1 MSTKPPSSQFKSP
14 SDIARETFRQLAIQR
29 IAPTPDAY
37 RKLYNEVA
45 GIIEE
50 APATTTPETIQQT
63 DKPSEAENLLA
74 NFASSLQASQS
85 DLSTFGHR
93 FSRAVKTGNWDDYS
107 KGLELLTQR
116 ITEPPVLPIKSAS
129 LILRLP

>member
-1 MSTKPPSSQFKSP
+1 
-14 SDIARETFRQLAIQR
+14 
-29 IAPTPDAY
+29 
-37 RKLYNEVA
+37 
-45 GIIEE
+45 
-50 APATTTPETIQQT
+50 
-63 DKPSEAENLLA
+63 LA

-116 ITEPPVLPIKSAS
+116 ITEPPAPANQISLVDPAPSVISNSAPISLVDISAA
-129 LILRLP
+129 R